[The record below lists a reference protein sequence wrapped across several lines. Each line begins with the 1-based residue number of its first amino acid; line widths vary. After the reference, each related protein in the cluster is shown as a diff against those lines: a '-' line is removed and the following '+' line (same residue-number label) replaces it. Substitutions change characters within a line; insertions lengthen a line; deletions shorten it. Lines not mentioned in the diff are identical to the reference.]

1 MGMQYTMTYHQF
13 LIWVR
18 QRYNIIC
25 SAMAVK
31 TGSPGVPVLSGKYQP
46 KDIIE
51 SSAPYYET
59 LHKRCHCWMMSSI
72 FAEGSVLA

>member
-1 MGMQYTMTYHQF
+1 M
-13 LIWVR
+13 
-18 QRYNIIC
+18 IC

-31 TGSPGVPVLSGKYQP
+31 TGSPGVPVLSGNYLP

-51 SSAPYYET
+51 SSAPYYEW
-59 LHKRCHCWMMSSI
+59 LHKKCHYWMTSSI